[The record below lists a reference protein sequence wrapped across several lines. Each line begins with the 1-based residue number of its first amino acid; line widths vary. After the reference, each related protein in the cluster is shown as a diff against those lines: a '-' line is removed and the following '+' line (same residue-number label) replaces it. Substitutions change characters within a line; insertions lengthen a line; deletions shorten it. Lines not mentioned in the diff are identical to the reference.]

1 LKPKLFIFALL
12 AMVMAGCTHEPLPE
26 PMVKGEEIVTI
37 NATMAPET
45 RVAYDD
51 GTRKLMWESQDELIL
66 AGYQGSTY
74 NGNSTFTKNGN
85 GNSFSGKPVTG
96 ASTYIAYYPGGA
108 VTLDENG
115 NLQPF
120 TNTCWQQTQDGNN
133 TTAHLS
139 GKLIMSNEEAIPIN
153 QTFSLALIS
162 SIIKF
167 NLSNIPDNLGN
178 LNKLIWTVQTTAE
191 GDTRSAILD
200 ITNINMASSG
210 PNLTLFL
217 AFDPVVMK
225 IAAGGKVKVTLI
237 GDRSYEWSHTV
248 NKNVNY
254 QAGNRYTANI
264 NGGWTMGQTQFIYTI
279 NIDNN
284 NADYEIW
291 QKSAPSTSP
300 ANLTID
306 WGDGKPNTTIAKNA
320 SLSKT
325 AIASHR
331 YVKKGNYTVI
341 IYSDQLDPSLKQ
353 MPQITFSIKNGVDTY
368 LTTILTPFPNME
380 ATDFSSC
387 FERCKQL
394 ACIPVGLFD
403 NNTNA
408 TNFSKCFSQCSKLQ
422 LAPVM
427 FPNPATD
434 PNYFISRGAM
444 NFQGCFFKVGSATTS
459 PGTAPALWEFNQG
472 ATWTTTDCF
481 KNASNLT
488 NHGDIPPSW
497 K

>member
-1 LKPKLFIFALL
+1 MKPKLFVFVLL
-12 AMVMAGCTHEPLPE
+12 ALMMVGCTHEPLPE

-37 NATMAPET
+37 NATMSPET

-66 AGYQGSTY
+66 AGYQGPTY

-96 ASTYIAYYPGGA
+96 ASTYKAYYPGGA

-178 LNKLIWTVQTTAE
+178 LKKLIWTVQTTAE

-225 IAAGGKVKVTLI
+225 IAAGGKVKITLI

-254 QAGNRYTANI
+254 QAGNRYTANV

-279 NIDNN
+279 HINN
-284 NADYEIW
+284 TNATYEIW

-306 WGDGKPNTTIAKNA
+306 WGDGTEKTTIAKNA
-320 SLSKT
+320 SLSKK
-325 AIASHR
+325 AIASHL
-331 YVKKGNYTVI
+331 YAKKGDYTVT
-341 IYSDQLDPSLKQ
+341 IYSDQSNPSLKQ
-353 MPQITFSIKNGVDTY
+353 MPQITFSDKNSGDKY
-368 LTTILTPFPNME
+368 LTAVLTPFPNMD

-387 FERCKQL
+387 FKSCTEL
-394 ACIPVGLFD
+394 DCIPVGLFD
-403 NNTNA
+403 NNPNA
-408 TNFSKCFSQCSKLQ
+408 TNFSQCFSKCSQLQ
-422 LAPVM
+422 LAPEM
-427 FPNPATD
+427 FPNPTTD
-434 PNYFISRGAM
+434 PNFFVSRGAM
-444 NFQGCFFKVGSATTS
+444 NFQECFFQIGSKTTS
-459 PGTAPALWEFNQG
+459 PGTAPELWRFNQG
-472 ATWTTTDCF
+472 GKWTIKDCF

-488 NHGDIPPSW
+488 NQGDIPSNW